1 MFPEVSLGVV
11 LFSVLKE
18 ILGTQELRPSCLTS
32 PDKVPPSRQKAGC
45 LRFGGSQPVGSE
57 PPCLR
62 LYGRGPC
69 GRILLT
75 GITLYFSLEVR
86 F

>member
-1 MFPEVSLGVV
+1 MTWELAVFPEVSMGVV

-32 PDKVPPSRQKAGC
+32 PDKVSPSRQEAGC
-45 LRFGGSQPVGSE
+45 LHSAVPSLWGRNHRVLGYMAEGLVVG
-57 PPCLR
+57 
-62 LYGRGPC
+62 
-69 GRILLT
+69 
-75 GITLYFSLEVR
+75 F